1 MTAHWMLYGPT
12 GYTGRLVLEECARR
26 GLRPVLG
33 GRNAAALAALAGAH
47 GGLAHRA
54 LPLDDPRR
62 LVEGLAGLRLVLHCA
77 GPFSRTSAP
86 MRAACIEAGVH
97 YLDITGEIDV
107 FEAAR
112 ADDEKARAAGVLLCP
127 GVGFDVVP
135 TDCLAAS
142 LARALPGA
150 TRLHLG
156 FSGVDHMSAG
166 TLATSMEAVRR
177 GASRVRRGG
186 HIVDVPF
193 GQDSRMADFGRG
205 PEKGFVIPW
214 GDVSTAGCST
224 GIGDIAVHIPWQ
236 SPGARAIRALL
247 PFRALMASPAA
258 VGITQWL
265 LRRLAPGPGARR
277 REQETCRLWAEVSDA
292 AGHTRTAVL
301 HTPNGYTL
309 TVLTALMAVEH
320 VLGEPVEPGFRTPSQ
335 VLGADCLERLGL
347 RIELGA

>member
-1 MTAHWMLYGPT
+1 MLYGPT
-12 GYTGRLVLEECARR
+12 GYTGRLVLQECARR

-33 GRNAAALAALAGAH
+33 GRNAAALA
-47 GGLAHRA
+47 GLASARGALECRA
-54 LPLDDPRR
+54 LPLDDHRR
-62 LVEGLAGLRLVLHCA
+62 LVEGLSGLRLVLHCA

-107 FEAAR
+107 FEAAQ
-112 ADDEKARAAGVLLCP
+112 ADDHKARSAGVLLCP

-135 TDCLAAS
+135 TDCLAAT

-150 TRLHLG
+150 MRLQLG

-166 TLATSMEAVRR
+166 TTATSMEAVRR

-186 HIVDVPF
+186 LIVDVPF

-205 PEKGFVIPW
+205 TEKSFVIPW
-214 GDVSTAGCST
+214 GDVSTAGHST
-224 GIGDIAVHIPWQ
+224 GIGDVTVHIPWR

-247 PFRALMASPAA
+247 PVRSLMASPAA
-258 VGITQWL
+258 ASFTHWL
-265 LRRLAPGPGARR
+265 LRRVAPGPGTRR
-277 REQETCRLWAEVSDA
+277 REQETCRVWGEVSDA
-292 AGHTRTAVL
+292 QGRTRSAVL

-320 VLGEPVEPGFRTPSQ
+320 VLSQRVEAGFHTPSQ

-347 RIELGA
+347 RIEVGA